1 MAIKFSQFITQ
12 TSASSLSHIVGY
24 NGADN
29 IQITP
34 ADFFTSFAVGSAGQ
48 VSFFDTTS
56 SLAGSNQFVWDN
68 TNKRLGIGTI
78 NPNRTLHI
86 ATDSGVLIKGA
97 SGFVNAK
104 ISLLPASGGRQYDL
118 GNVGS
123 DFRIFDA
130 SAGVTRMYF
139 DNDGNTGI
147 GTTTPSSTL
156 QVSGT
161 LDASGISQLGSGG
174 ANVYLTSSSAG
185 NVGIGTSSPGAK
197 LNVAGDV
204 LINSGEYISWGT
216 VGATSIEGSTASNK
230 LQFRTGSS
238 DRMIINNTGVGIG
251 TTSPTSLLEISK
263 QLSAVSTIDYPYT
276 ISSRDDGNSIDQ
288 QGGEG
293 VGIKFRIAGN
303 AATTPGNSLVGASIA
318 AIRESDSDAD
328 SSTGL
333 GLFVTQNN
341 ETLDEALR
349 IDHDGNVGIGTSSP
363 AAGLQVAKGGSTI
376 PAAGSSTASAVFGN
390 STSDDNYGVAI
401 GANSSG
407 VGYISSQRTDGA
419 ATTYNL
425 AIQPNGG
432 NVGIGTTSPYAQL
445 SVKDGTDINLGIKFG
460 QTDPTAVMLNAY
472 NDAVTANIPMEFRA
486 SKFNFENG
494 NVGIGTSAPAVKLH
508 VEGGNSYTPI
518 RFDGSGNY
526 QGYLY
531 NDGGGIGFKD
541 SAGTNIGNLIY
552 IHTAAN
558 NIRLFTNGSEKMR
571 IDSSG
576 NVGIGTTSPGAK
588 LEVAG
593 DIKTSGDII
602 IDNSSGDPFLK
613 LKSTAQEYVLR
624 IDQSDSEKFQIRNT
638 TSSVTAL
645 SIDTSSNV
653 TFAGD
658 ILLSHTGSAGQI
670 IRTTDNN
677 EPYFALQRNGGSN
690 GVGVVRLLDGGDLTF
705 DTGATGAG
713 QATRLTIDGTT
724 GNATFAGN
732 LTVQGA
738 DAITIPDYILHA
750 GDDSKFGFP
759 SNDNFKIRLAG
770 SDLFTMSTT
779 TATFAGSVKADGN
792 IALGNISG
800 VARLQH
806 EGSGQLKMLSSGDSA
821 IGTFTS
827 TGTTFPSDI
836 ETTSSSKGL
845 ILKSPD
851 GTRYRVTV
859 ANGGTLSV
867 SAV

>member
-56 SLAGSNQFVWDN
+56 SLAGSNDFSWDY
-68 TNKRLGIGTI
+68 TNNRLGIGTSSPLGKLQVNKYTVGSQGNQTI
-78 NPNRTLHI
+78 HGELSVFANNGDESLFLGVRDAAYPNRGWAFNPVIT
-86 ATDSGVLIKGA
+86 GVNSDLQIKEHGQT
-97 SGFVNAK
+97 G
-104 ISLLPASGGRQYDL
+104 IRMTIQSGG
-118 GNVGS
+118 NV
-123 DFRIFDA
+123 
-130 SAGVTRMYF
+130 
-139 DNDGNTGI
+139 GI
-147 GTTTPSSTL
+147 GTTSPTSKL

-161 LDASGISQLGSGG
+161 LDATGISQLGSSG
-174 ANVYLTSSSAG
+174 ANVYLTSSSA
-185 NVGIGTSSPGAK
+185 
-197 LNVAGDV
+197 
-204 LINSGEYISWGT
+204 
-216 VGATSIEGSTASNK
+216 
-230 LQFRTGSS
+230 
-238 DRMIINNTGVGIG
+238 
-251 TTSPTSLLEISK
+251 
-263 QLSAVSTIDYPYT
+263 
-276 ISSRDDGNSIDQ
+276 
-288 QGGEG
+288 
-293 VGIKFRIAGN
+293 
-303 AATTPGNSLVGASIA
+303 
-318 AIRESDSDAD
+318 
-328 SSTGL
+328 
-333 GLFVTQNN
+333 
-341 ETLDEALR
+341 
-349 IDHDGNVGIGTSSP
+349 
-363 AAGLQVAKGGSTI
+363 
-376 PAAGSSTASAVFGN
+376 
-390 STSDDNYGVAI
+390 
-401 GANSSG
+401 
-407 VGYISSQRTDGA
+407 
-419 ATTYNL
+419 
-425 AIQPNGG
+425 
-432 NVGIGTTSPYAQL
+432 
-445 SVKDGTDINLGIKFG
+445 
-460 QTDPTAVMLNAY
+460 
-472 NDAVTANIPMEFRA
+472 
-486 SKFNFENG
+486 G

-531 NDGGGIGFKD
+531 NDGGGIGLKD

-571 IDSSG
+571 VDSDGVVSIGTTSPSSNTNYGTGDLNVENDLFASAQIMSHNSTQGNYSFLGLGKSSGTGASPTIVQANEIVGTINYYGYDGSAYKPLARVGASVDGTPGAGVMPGRLEFWTTSTSSSTSPIKRMVIDNNGKVGIGTTSPVTKLHVNGDQLIFGDLLLEGSANSFRTVSMNTVDGSDNQSLYLCGGATASTARGGYVKVEGNEVSSAGGTVKIAAGNVSTGDIDFLTANTQRMIINNAG

-724 GNATFAGN
+724 GNATFAG
-732 LTVQGA
+732 Q
-738 DAITIPDYILHA
+738 ITATKNQITTNIGTTSA
-750 GDDSKFGFP
+750 
-759 SNDNFKIRLAG
+759 IRLKPG
-770 SDLFTMSTT
+770 STT
-779 TATFAGSVKADGN
+779 NTTGKSSIF
-792 IALGNISG
+792 LGTSFVDNYGISL
-800 VARLQH
+800 R
-806 EGSGQLKMLSSGDSA
+806 
-821 IGTFTS
+821 
-827 TGTTFPSDI
+827 
-836 ETTSSSKGL
+836 
-845 ILKSPD
+845 
-851 GTRYRVTV
+851 GTR
-859 ANGGTLSV
+859 S
-867 SAV
+867 